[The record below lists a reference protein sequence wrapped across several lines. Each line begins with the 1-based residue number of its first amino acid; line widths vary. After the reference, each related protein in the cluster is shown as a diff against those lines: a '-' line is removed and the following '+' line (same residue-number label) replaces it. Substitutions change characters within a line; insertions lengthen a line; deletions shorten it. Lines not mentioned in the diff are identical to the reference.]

1 MSKQHRGQPVPDR
14 ARKRAIRAQASKA
27 GVAYSVA
34 VRQLEAASM
43 PGALAVGETRAS
55 EGRTL
60 YPPGADTHRQWLIQC
75 RERRTADQWVDDTRR
90 AAELPLGRARHL
102 VERFPPSRGL
112 DGTGV
117 GPLYHGEGLPDA
129 LALLYR
135 VIAAESPELL
145 PAVGDLAWMAEMGE
159 ETAVDAACAYLDRA
173 ARLLL
178 DVDTSDLWSRI
189 EAALVEGQSHPH
201 WRVRADNARLRGAFQ
216 AVTVAVGWYD
226 GEALAAGLP
235 VEGMRQILLRGAF
248 QAVTVAVGW
257 YDGEA
262 LAAGL
267 PVEGMRQILDALL
280 IVGDDGH
287 AAGTRVRMLSKQLRG
302 RPGTIIGALWGPHG
316 PPTRYRVHVDGLS
329 LAVLADPYDLVVLA
343 GQSPL

>member
-14 ARKRAIRAQASKA
+14 ARKRAIRAQANQA

-43 PGALAVGETRAS
+43 PGALTVGETLAS

-60 YPPGADTHRQWLIQC
+60 YPPGADTHRQRLIQC
-75 RERRTADQWVDDTRR
+75 RQQRTADQRVDDTRR

-117 GPLYHGEGLPDA
+117 GSLYNGEGLQDA

-159 ETAVDAACAYLDRA
+159 ETAVDTACAYLDRA

-178 DVDTSDLWSRI
+178 EVDISDLWSRI
-189 EAALVEGQSHPH
+189 EAALAEGQSHRH
-201 WRVRADNARLRGAFQ
+201 WRVRVDNARLRVAFQ
-216 AVTVAVGWYD
+216 AA
-226 GEALAAGLP
+226 
-235 VEGMRQILLRGAF
+235 
-248 QAVTVAVGW
+248 TVAVGW

-267 PVEGMRQILDALL
+267 PVEGMRQILDAVL

-302 RPGTIIGALWGPHG
+302 RTGTIIGALWGPHG
-316 PPTRYRVHVDGLS
+316 PPTRYRVHVDRLPP
-329 LAVLADPYDLVVLA
+329 AVLADPYDLVILA
-343 GQSPL
+343 GQAPF